1 MQSLNP
7 QQRAAV
13 EHLSGPLLV
22 LAGAGSGKTRV
33 ITEKIAHLIRDHGI
47 AARRIAA
54 ITFTNKAA
62 REMQHRVG
70 DLLDKSQIRG
80 LTVST
85 FHTFGLN
92 FLRRELEQAGLRPG
106 FSIFDAAD
114 ALNVLKQITQRDSND
129 VLLAAAR
136 DSISRWKNDLLDP
149 AHALAQAEDEID
161 TRHAELYARYQQ
173 ALRAYNA
180 VDFDDL
186 VLLPAQILQRD
197 PTLRQQWRERFRH
210 LLVDE
215 YQDTNAVQ
223 YALVRALVD
232 VEGGLTAVGDDD
244 QSIYAWRGAR
254 PENLMQLKQDFPR
267 LKLIK
272 LEQNYRS
279 TNVIL
284 KAANQLIDNN
294 PHEVSKRLW
303 SALGEGEAIRVLSC
317 KDPDHEAARVVSE
330 IMKHRFKA
338 RSNYRDYAILYR
350 GNQQARVFEKLLREN
365 HIPYHISGG
374 QSFFERSEIKDILAY
389 LRLLANPDDDAAYL
403 RIINVPRREIGA
415 STLEKLGV
423 YAGER
428 RLSLFAASS
437 EMGLRQVLS
446 QKALLRLEQFADM
459 VGEWQR
465 QMDEQPPS
473 ELVASM
479 VREVAY
485 EDWLQDQSS
494 NPKVAAKRIAN
505 VQDLVDWIGRLS
517 REQDGQEGRSLADI
531 VAHMCLL
538 DMLDRASG
546 ENEADGVH
554 LMTLHAAKGLEFPHV
569 FLVGFEEELLPHR
582 TSLEQDALEEER
594 RLAYVGITRAQQTL
608 CISHTHQRSRFGE
621 VQACDPS
628 RFLEELPQECLVWP
642 DKAPPDP
649 QEARLTARAHLSNL
663 KSLLS

>member
-70 DLLDKSQIRG
+70 DLLDKSQTRG

-92 FLRRELEQAGLRPG
+92 FLRREPEQTGLRPG

-129 VLLAAAR
+129 VLLAVAR
-136 DSISRWKNDLLDP
+136 DSISGWKNDLLDP
-149 AHALAQAEDEID
+149 GQALAQAEDELDI
-161 TRHAELYARYQQ
+161 RHAELYARYQQ

-186 VLLPAQILQRD
+186 VLLPAQLLQRD

-215 YQDTNAVQ
+215 YQDTNAGQ

-267 LKLIK
+267 LQLIK

-303 SALGEGEAIRVLSC
+303 SALGEGEAIRILSC

-350 GNQQARVFEKLLREN
+350 GNQQSRVFEKLLREN
-365 HIPYHISGG
+365 RIPYHISGG

-415 STLEKLGV
+415 STLEKLGG

-428 RLSLFAASS
+428 RLSLFAASM
-437 EMGLRQVLS
+437 EMGLQQVLS
-446 QKALLRLEQFADM
+446 QKAALRLEQFADL
-459 VGEWQR
+459 VSEWQR
-465 QMDEQPPS
+465 QMDEQPPA

-479 VREVAY
+479 IREVAY

-517 REQDGQEGRSLADI
+517 REQDDQQGRSLADI

-608 CISHTHQRSRFGE
+608 CISHNHQRARFGE
-621 VQACDPS
+621 VQACEPS
-628 RFLEELPQECLVWP
+628 RFLEELPSECLVWP

-663 KSLLS
+663 KSLLG